1 MIKVSVQQTKISHS
15 TAARMELPRQ
25 QGLANKCALV
35 LLLRAPAPAS
45 LAVNAETPTQSSA
58 TAGLLP
64 GNQATVQVLATS
76 NAAWVP
82 YPQKLTIPVSIG

>member
-1 MIKVSVQQTKISHS
+1 MLQTNVIYIAATRARMIKVGAETQINHS

-45 LAVNAETPTQSSA
+45 LAAHAETPTQNPA
-58 TAGLLP
+58 TAGPLP
-64 GNQATVQVLATS
+64 GNQVTVQALAT
-76 NAAWVP
+76 
-82 YPQKLTIPVSIG
+82 